1 MTSGKKTDLSDLHSR
16 MMELALAEAK
26 KGIGAGEIPVGAVV
40 YDDSG
45 KVWGRAH
52 NGTIAGRDPT
62 AHAEFAACQAAARA
76 MGDMYLLDCHVAVT
90 LEPCAMCAQ
99 ALSYFRVK
107 SIYFG
112 AYDVKSGGTVNG
124 ARVLGHAHHKP
135 EVIGGLMEAPCAALL
150 TDFFKEKRP

>member
-1 MTSGKKTDLSDLHSR
+1 MSDLHTR
-16 MMELALAEAK
+16 MMELALETAK
-26 KGIGAGEIPVGAVV
+26 AGIDAGEIPVGAVV
-40 YDDSG
+40 YDDTG
-45 KVWGRAH
+45 KVWASAH
-52 NGTIAGRDPT
+52 NGTKALNNPT
-62 AHAEFAACQAAARA
+62 AHAEFLACESAAHL
-76 MGDMYLLDCHVAVT
+76 MGEPYLENCHVAVT

-135 EVIGGLMEAPCAALL
+135 EVIGGLLEVPCVALL
-150 TDFFKEKRP
+150 QEFFKEKRV